1 MFSQSH
7 DGIDTTFKII
17 HITPFPTIFF
27 CLQTQDH
34 RDKKI
39 KTLILFKAICLSNI
53 VIAVCIKNRIIT
65 VEAKFLLKAA
75 RSTPSDNLGMCH
87 RKAPVQVSSVG
98 HYI

>member
-1 MFSQSH
+1 M
-7 DGIDTTFKII
+7 
-17 HITPFPTIFF
+17 
-27 CLQTQDH
+27 
-34 RDKKI
+34 
-39 KTLILFKAICLSNI
+39 LFKAICLSNI

-98 HYI
+98 HYV